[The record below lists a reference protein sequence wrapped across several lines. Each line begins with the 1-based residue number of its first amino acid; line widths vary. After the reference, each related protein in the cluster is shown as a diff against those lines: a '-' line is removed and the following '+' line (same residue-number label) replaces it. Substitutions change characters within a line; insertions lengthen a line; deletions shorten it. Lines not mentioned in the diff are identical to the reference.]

1 MKCDLKL
8 LGVTL
13 LTSALLLPAGVA
25 LAASAP
31 AAGGADPGS
40 RYDGVYSGTT
50 RLVAGDATQCQPG
63 GTASVTVA
71 NDRFHFA
78 WRPRQDAIV
87 PISAAGG
94 YSAYLRGNAVS
105 ADKHM
110 ALLPRIDGYANG
122 RVLAGSYGTRWCT
135 YSYQFERN

>member
-1 MKCDLKL
+1 MKRDRKL

-13 LTSALLLPAGVA
+13 LTSALLLPAGIS
-25 LAASAP
+25 LAASTP
-31 AAGGADPGS
+31 VPLRADSAS

-63 GTASVTVA
+63 ETTRVTVV
-71 NDRFHFA
+71 NDRFNFA
-78 WRPRQDAIV
+78 WGPRQDAIV

-94 YSAYLRGNAVS
+94 YSAYLEGNSAD

-110 ALLPRIDGYANG
+110 ELLPRIDGYVDG

-135 YSYQFERN
+135 YSYRFDRN